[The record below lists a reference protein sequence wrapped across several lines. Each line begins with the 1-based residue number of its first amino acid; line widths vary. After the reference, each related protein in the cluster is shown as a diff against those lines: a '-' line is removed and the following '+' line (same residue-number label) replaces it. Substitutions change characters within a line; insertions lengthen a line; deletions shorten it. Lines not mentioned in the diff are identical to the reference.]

1 MRTITLQ
8 QPDDFG
14 GWRDAARAAI
24 LSNVFPDQIIWQI
37 GTQVTDLFAS
47 AAPSPSIS
55 GVVSVPKAF
64 MALARRAICHSD
76 PERFAMLYTL
86 LWRIQKN
93 RDLINDHADPLMRR
107 IEMLAKAVARDS
119 HKMHAFVRF
128 REIEGRFVA
137 WFEPDHHIVRSNA
150 AFFVRR
156 FASMSWSILTPE
168 LSIHWDGVALT
179 EGPGAQKTD
188 APNGD
193 PLEEIWKTYY
203 ASTFNPARVKIG
215 AMIKE
220 MPKKYWKNMP
230 ETELIPGLVAGAQA
244 REAGMIKAQTKSGSG
259 VDAWIALRIE
269 ASACTRCPL
278 WKPATQTVFGEGPV
292 DARLMFVGEQPG
304 DHEDIAGRPFV
315 GPAGQLFDR
324 ALAQA
329 GIDREQAYITNAV
342 KHFKFEPRGQRRLH
356 SRPNAGEID
365 MCRWWVD
372 QERSVVRPE
381 VTVAL
386 GASAARSLFGKTMVV
401 AQSRG
406 QRLFLSDGSEAFIT
420 VHPSYLL
427 RMKDSDA
434 AAAEFARFVA
444 DLAMIR
450 ARLEALM

>member
-8 QPDDFG
+8 QPDDFD

-24 LSNVFPDQIIWQI
+24 VSNVSPDQIIWQI
-37 GTQVTDLFAS
+37 GTEVTDLFAS
-47 AAPSPSIS
+47 AAPSSLIA

-76 PERFAMLYTL
+76 PQRLAMLYML

-93 RDLINDHADPLMRR
+93 RDLINDHADPLRRR

-150 AFFVRR
+150 DFFVRR

-215 AMIKE
+215 AMMKE

-230 ETELIPGLVAGAQA
+230 ETELIPGLIAGAQA
-244 REAGMIKAQTKSGSG
+244 REVGMIKAQTNSGSG
-259 VDAWIALRIE
+259 VGAWVALRNE
-269 ASACTRCPL
+269 ASA
-278 WKPATQTVFGEGPV
+278 
-292 DARLMFVGEQPG
+292 
-304 DHEDIAGRPFV
+304 
-315 GPAGQLFDR
+315 
-324 ALAQA
+324 
-329 GIDREQAYITNAV
+329 
-342 KHFKFEPRGQRRLH
+342 
-356 SRPNAGEID
+356 
-365 MCRWWVD
+365 
-372 QERSVVRPE
+372 
-381 VTVAL
+381 
-386 GASAARSLFGKTMVV
+386 
-401 AQSRG
+401 
-406 QRLFLSDGSEAFIT
+406 
-420 VHPSYLL
+420 
-427 RMKDSDA
+427 
-434 AAAEFARFVA
+434 
-444 DLAMIR
+444 
-450 ARLEALM
+450 